1 MFNLSFNL
9 ASILLVFTFLMS
21 YKGFRD
27 SSFFNAYCFSVSG
40 LKSGQWYRLL
50 TSGFLHVGWWHLLV
64 NGLTFY
70 FFAPTILTIF
80 GTVGFLGLYLFSLLT
95 GNLLTY
101 FYYHKEYYYTAVGA
115 SGAISGIVFSSLVF
129 NPSMKLYILPLPFP
143 IPAPLFGLGF
153 LGYSMVGILR
163 NSDRIGHAA
172 HIGGGIG
179 GILITFLFYP
189 SLLRE
194 NPLLWV
200 FLSVIFLALFV
211 IKKLR

>member
-1 MFNLSFNL
+1 LSL
-9 ASILLVFTFLMS
+9 DLTTTLLVFTFLMS
-21 YKGFRD
+21 YKGFKD
-27 SSFFNAYCFSVSG
+27 SLFFNTYCFSVSG

-70 FFAPTILTIF
+70 FFAPSILSII

-101 FYYHKEYYYTAVGA
+101 FYYHKEYSYTAVGA

-129 NPSMKLYILPLPFP
+129 NPLMKLYIFPLPFP

-153 LGYSMVGILR
+153 LGYSMIGILR

-179 GILITFLFYP
+179 GILMTFLFYP

-200 FLSVIFLALFV
+200 FLSVIFLALLV

>member
-1 MFNLSFNL
+1 MFHLSL
-9 ASILLVFTFLMS
+9 DLVTILLVLTFLMS

-27 SSFFNAYCFSVSG
+27 SSFFNAYCFSISG
-40 LKSGQWYRLL
+40 LKAGQWYRLL

-80 GTVGFLGLYLFSLLT
+80 GTVGFLALYLFSLLT

-101 FYYHKEYYYTAVGA
+101 FYYHKEYSYTAVGA

-129 NPSMKLYILPLPFP
+129 NPLMKLYILPLPFP

-153 LGYSMVGILR
+153 LGYSMIGILR

-179 GILITFLFYP
+179 GILMTFLFYP

-200 FLSVIFLALFV
+200 FLSVIFLALLV

>member
-1 MFNLSFNL
+1 
-9 ASILLVFTFLMS
+9 MS
-21 YKGFRD
+21 YKGIKN

-40 LKSGQWYRLL
+40 LKLGQWYRLL

-70 FFAPTILTIF
+70 FFAPSILSIF
-80 GTVGFLGLYLFSLLT
+80 GTLGFLGLYLFSLLT

-101 FYYHKEYYYTAVGA
+101 FFYNKEYYYTSVGA

-129 NPSMKLYILPLPFP
+129 NPSMKLYILPIPFA

-153 LGYSMVGILR
+153 LLYSMVGIVR

-172 HIGGGIG
+172 HMGGGIG
-179 GILITFLFYP
+179 GILFTLLFYP
-189 SLLRE
+189 SLLQE

-200 FLSVIFLALFV
+200 FLSVIFLAFLI
-211 IKKLR
+211 IKTLR

>member
-1 MFNLSFNL
+1 LSL
-9 ASILLVFTFLMS
+9 DLTTTLLVFTFLMS
-21 YKGFRD
+21 YKGFKD
-27 SSFFNAYCFSVSG
+27 SLFFNTYCFSVSG

-70 FFAPTILTIF
+70 FFAPSILSII

-101 FYYHKEYYYTAVGA
+101 FYYHKEYSYTAVGA

-129 NPSMKLYILPLPFP
+129 NPLMKLYILPLPFP

-153 LGYSMVGILR
+153 LGYSMIGILR

-179 GILITFLFYP
+179 GILMTFLFYP

-200 FLSVIFLALFV
+200 FLSVIFLALLV

>member
-1 MFNLSFNL
+1 MSLDL
-9 ASILLVFTFLMS
+9 TTVLLVFTFLMS

-27 SSFFNAYCFSVSG
+27 SSFFNAYCFSISG

-64 NGLTFY
+64 NGFTFY
-70 FFAPTILTIF
+70 FFASTILTIF
-80 GTVGFLGLYLFSLLT
+80 GTVGFLGLYLFSLLM

-101 FYYHKEYYYTAVGA
+101 FYYHKESYYTAVGA

-129 NPSMKLYILPLPFP
+129 NPLMKLYILPLPFP

-179 GILITFLFYP
+179 GILFTFLFYP

-200 FLSVIFLALFV
+200 FLSVIFLALLV

>member
-1 MFNLSFNL
+1 MSLDL
-9 ASILLVFTFLMS
+9 TTVLLVFTFVMS

-27 SSFFNAYCFSVSG
+27 SSFFNAYCFSISG

-64 NGLTFY
+64 NGFTFY
-70 FFAPTILTIF
+70 FFASTILTIF
-80 GTVGFLGLYLFSLLT
+80 GTVGFLGLYLFSLLM

-101 FYYHKEYYYTAVGA
+101 FYYHKESYYTAVGA

-129 NPSMKLYILPLPFP
+129 NPLMKLYILPLPFP

-179 GILITFLFYP
+179 GILMTFLFFP

-200 FLSVIFLALFV
+200 FLSVIFLALLV

>member
-1 MFNLSFNL
+1 MFNLSFDL
-9 ASILLVFTFLMS
+9 VTLLLVLTFLMS

-40 LKSGQWYRLL
+40 LKSGQWYRLF
-50 TSGFLHVGWWHLLV
+50 TSGFLHVGWWHLMV

-70 FFAPTILTIF
+70 FFAPSIRNIF
-80 GTVGFLGLYLFSLLT
+80 GTAGFLGLYLFSLLT

-101 FYYHKEYYYTAVGA
+101 FYNNKEYNYTAVGA

-153 LGYSMVGILR
+153 LLYSMIGILR

-172 HIGGGIG
+172 HMGGGIG
-179 GILITFLFYP
+179 GTLITILFYP

-200 FLSVIFLALFV
+200 FLSLIFLALFV
-211 IKKLR
+211 IKKLK

>member
-1 MFNLSFNL
+1 
-9 ASILLVFTFLMS
+9 MS

-40 LKSGQWYRLL
+40 LKSGQWYRLF
-50 TSGFLHVGWWHLLV
+50 TSGFLHVGWWHLMV

-70 FFAPTILTIF
+70 FFAPTILNIF

-101 FYYHKEYYYTAVGA
+101 FYNNKEYNYTAVGA

-153 LGYSMVGILR
+153 LLYSMIGILR

-172 HIGGGIG
+172 HMGGGIG
-179 GILITFLFYP
+179 GTLITILFYP

-200 FLSVIFLALFV
+200 FLSLIFLALFV
-211 IKKLR
+211 IKKLK

>member
-1 MFNLSFNL
+1 LSL
-9 ASILLVFTFLMS
+9 DLTTVLLVFTFLMS
-21 YKGFRD
+21 YRGFRD
-27 SSFFNAYCFSVSG
+27 SSFFNAYCFSISG

-64 NGLTFY
+64 NGFTFY
-70 FFAPTILTIF
+70 FFASTILTIF
-80 GTVGFLGLYLFSLLT
+80 GTVGFLGLYLFSLLM

-101 FYYHKEYYYTAVGA
+101 FYYHKESYYTAVGA

-129 NPSMKLYILPLPFP
+129 NPLMKLYILPLPFP

-179 GILITFLFYP
+179 GILFTFLFYP

-200 FLSVIFLALFV
+200 FLSVIFLALLV

>member
-1 MFNLSFNL
+1 MSLDL
-9 ASILLVFTFLMS
+9 TTTLLVFTFLMS
-21 YKGFRD
+21 YKGFKD
-27 SSFFNAYCFSVSG
+27 SLFFNTYCFSVSG

-70 FFAPTILTIF
+70 FFAPSILSII

-101 FYYHKEYYYTAVGA
+101 FYYHKEYSYTAVGA

-129 NPSMKLYILPLPFP
+129 NPLMKLYIFPLPFP

-153 LGYSMVGILR
+153 LGYSMIGILR

-179 GILITFLFYP
+179 GILMTFLFYP

-200 FLSVIFLALFV
+200 FLSVIFLALLV

>member
-1 MFNLSFNL
+1 MSLDL
-9 ASILLVFTFLMS
+9 TTTLLVFTFLMS
-21 YKGFRD
+21 YKGFKD
-27 SSFFNAYCFSVSG
+27 SLFFNTYCFSVSG

-70 FFAPTILTIF
+70 FFAPSILSII

-101 FYYHKEYYYTAVGA
+101 FYYHKEYSYTAVGA

-129 NPSMKLYILPLPFP
+129 NPLMKLYILPLPFP

-153 LGYSMVGILR
+153 LGYSMIGILR

-179 GILITFLFYP
+179 GILMTFLFYP

-200 FLSVIFLALFV
+200 FLSVIFLALLV

>member
-1 MFNLSFNL
+1 
-9 ASILLVFTFLMS
+9 MS

-27 SSFFNAYCFSVSG
+27 SLFFNTYCFSVSG

-70 FFAPTILTIF
+70 FFAPSILSII

-101 FYYHKEYYYTAVGA
+101 FYYHKEYSYTAVGA

-129 NPSMKLYILPLPFP
+129 NTLMKLYILPRPFP
-143 IPAPLFGLGF
+143 FPAPLFGLGF
-153 LGYSMVGILR
+153 LGYSMIGILR

-179 GILITFLFYP
+179 GILMTFLFYP

-200 FLSVIFLALFV
+200 FLSVIFLALLV

>member
-1 MFNLSFNL
+1 MFNLSFDL
-9 ASILLVFTFLMS
+9 ATLLLVLTFLMS

-27 SSFFNAYCFSVSG
+27 SSFFNTYCFSVSG
-40 LKSGQWYRLL
+40 LKSGQWYRLF
-50 TSGFLHVGWWHLLV
+50 TSGFLHVGWWHLMV

-70 FFAPTILTIF
+70 FFAPTILNIF
-80 GTVGFLGLYLFSLLT
+80 GTAGFLGLYLFSLLT

-101 FYYHKEYYYTAVGA
+101 FYYNKEYDYTAVGA

-153 LGYSMVGILR
+153 LLYSMVGILR

-179 GILITFLFYP
+179 GILFTFLFYP
-189 SLLRE
+189 YLLRE

-200 FLSVIFLALFV
+200 FLFVILIALFV

>member
-1 MFNLSFNL
+1 MFHLSLNLVT
-9 ASILLVFTFLMS
+9 ILLVFTFLMS
-21 YKGFRD
+21 YKGFKD

-50 TSGFLHVGWWHLLV
+50 TSGFLHIGWWHLLV

-70 FFAPTILTIF
+70 FFAPSIHSIF
-80 GTVGFLGLYLFSLLT
+80 GSIGFIGLYLFSLLT

-153 LGYSMVGILR
+153 LGYSMIGILR

-189 SLLRE
+189 YLLRE

-200 FLSVIFLALFV
+200 FLSIIFLALLV
-211 IKKLR
+211 IKKWR

>member
-1 MFNLSFNL
+1 MSLDL
-9 ASILLVFTFLMS
+9 TTVLLVFTFLMS
-21 YKGFRD
+21 YRGFRD
-27 SSFFNAYCFSVSG
+27 SSFFNAYCFSISG

-64 NGLTFY
+64 NGFTFY
-70 FFAPTILTIF
+70 FFASTILTIF
-80 GTVGFLGLYLFSLLT
+80 GTVGFLGLYLFSLLM

-101 FYYHKEYYYTAVGA
+101 FYYHKESYYTAVGA

-129 NPSMKLYILPLPFP
+129 NPLMKLYILPLPFP

-179 GILITFLFYP
+179 GILFTFLFYP

-200 FLSVIFLALFV
+200 FLSVIFLALLV

>member
-1 MFNLSFNL
+1 M
-9 ASILLVFTFLMS
+9 
-21 YKGFRD
+21 
-27 SSFFNAYCFSVSG
+27 SG

-70 FFAPTILTIF
+70 FFAPSILSIF

-115 SGAISGIVFSSLVF
+115 SGAISGVVFSSLIF
-129 NPSMKLYILPLPFP
+129 DPSMKLYILPLPFP

-172 HIGGGIG
+172 HMGGGIG
-179 GILITFLFYP
+179 GILFTFLFYP

>member
-1 MFNLSFNL
+1 MFNLSFDL
-9 ASILLVFTFLMS
+9 ATLLLVLTFLMS

-40 LKSGQWYRLL
+40 LKSGQWYRLF
-50 TSGFLHVGWWHLLV
+50 TSGFLHVGWWHLMV

-70 FFAPTILTIF
+70 FFAPTILNII
-80 GTVGFLGLYLFSLLT
+80 GTAGFLGLYLFSLLT

-101 FYYHKEYYYTAVGA
+101 FYYNKEYDYTAVGA

-153 LGYSMVGILR
+153 LLYSMVGILR

-172 HIGGGIG
+172 HMGGGIG
-179 GILITFLFYP
+179 GTLITFLFYP

-200 FLSVIFLALFV
+200 FLSLIFLALFV

>member
-1 MFNLSFNL
+1 MSLDL
-9 ASILLVFTFLMS
+9 TTTLLVFTFLMS
-21 YKGFRD
+21 YKGFKD
-27 SSFFNAYCFSVSG
+27 SLFFNTYCFSVSG

-70 FFAPTILTIF
+70 FFAPSILSII

-101 FYYHKEYYYTAVGA
+101 FYYHKEYSYTAVGA

-153 LGYSMVGILR
+153 LGYSMIGILR

-179 GILITFLFYP
+179 GILMTFLFYP

-200 FLSVIFLALFV
+200 FLSVIFLALLV

>member
-1 MFNLSFNL
+1 MFKLSFDL
-9 ASILLVFTFLMS
+9 ASILLVLTFLMS

-70 FFAPTILTIF
+70 FFAPSTLSIF

-101 FYYHKEYYYTAVGA
+101 FYFHKEYYYTAVGA

-153 LGYSMVGILR
+153 LLYSMVGILR

-172 HIGGGIG
+172 HMGGGIG

>member
-1 MFNLSFNL
+1 MFNLSFDL
-9 ASILLVFTFLMS
+9 SSILLVLTFLMS

-27 SSFFNAYCFSVSG
+27 SSFFNAYCFSISG
-40 LKSGQWYRLL
+40 LKSGQLYRLL

-70 FFAPTILTIF
+70 FFAPSILSII

-101 FYYHKEYYYTAVGA
+101 FYYHKEYSYTAVGA

-153 LGYSMVGILR
+153 LGYSMIGILR

-179 GILITFLFYP
+179 GILMTFLFYP

-200 FLSVIFLALFV
+200 FLSVIFLALLV